1 MGVFF
6 APQAKK
12 LREGY
17 YINHDNIAALSPVDR
32 KRMITFFIA
41 MQTNEKLN
49 PIDRELFL
57 RTYWENVRKPT
68 IAFSGLVTVISPALY
83 YKFWSKYQPRYG
95 LRFFFY
101 SGMSAVVYNFFA
113 TAIQNIY
120 ENRMLQSDLTL
131 KLAYKYNF
139 TLFDFA
145 QAKKESHL
153 KHLRG
158 VLLDETHVGPLFVT
172 PQ

>member
-32 KRMITFFIA
+32 KRLITFFIA
-41 MQTNEKLN
+41 MRTNEKLN
-49 PIDRELFL
+49 PADRELFI
-57 RTYWENVRKPT
+57 RTHWENVRKPT
-68 IAFSGLVTVISPALY
+68 IAFSALATAIAPPLY

-113 TAIQNIY
+113 TATQHIF
-120 ENRMLQSDLTL
+120 ENMLLQSDLTL
-131 KLAYKYNF
+131 KLALKYNF

-145 QAKKESHL
+145 QSKKESHL
-153 KHLRG
+153 KNLRS
-158 VLLDETHVGPLFVT
+158 
-172 PQ
+172 